1 MPRSVPRAAIAVLPL
16 CLAAS
21 AGSAQLVVGTTSTN
35 TSNGAAFYIDL
46 NALTATRLWNSQAQ
60 KKVNGLAADTV
71 NGKLYSNDAARLNTW
86 DYGSVGTPPTL
97 IGGMF
102 RTTDNVAYSPTGVD
116 GLAFA
121 NGKLYGV
128 TSFASTTFRRGIY
141 ELPTTAN
148 ADGRV
153 VMNPVWT
160 DPSGSVA
167 FGGLEYNN
175 ANGLFYATQSQTTG
189 TWTPGIWTIDAFGS
203 GAATKLVDFPAGQTR
218 IDGLALGN
226 GFLWMTVQLPATS
239 EIAIYQYNL
248 STNAYEP
255 GYFSLPFA
263 DGTNRASG
271 ACWAPGANVMIPAPG
286 AAALLGIAGLGA
298 RRRRR

>member
-1 MPRSVPRAAIAVLPL
+1 MPRFVARAAIAVLPL

-21 AGSAQLVVGTTSTN
+21 AGSAQLVIGSTSTS

-46 NALTATRLWNSQAQ
+46 DALSATRLWTSAPQ

-86 DYGSVGTPPTL
+86 NYGSVGTAPTL

-102 RTTDNVAYSPTGVD
+102 RTNDNATFSATGVD

-121 NGKLYGV
+121 NGKLYGI
-128 TSFASTTFRRGIY
+128 TSFASATYRRGIY

-148 ADGRV
+148 SDGRV

-160 DPSGSVA
+160 DPSGTVA
-167 FGGLEYNN
+167 FGGLEYNS

-189 TWTPGIWTIDAFGS
+189 TWTPGIWTVDAFGS
-203 GAATKLVDFPAGQTR
+203 GAATKLTDFPDGQTR

-248 STNAYEP
+248 ATNSYEP
-255 GYFSLPFA
+255 GYFSLPFV
-263 DGTNRASG
+263 DGTNRATG
-271 ACWAPGANVMIPAPG
+271 ACWAPGADKLIPAPG
-286 AAALLGIAGLGA
+286 AASLLALAGLA
-298 RRRRR
+298 SRRRRR